1 MVAILARKM
10 LRNISDWSKLYF
22 LHITEHTTK
31 HLFNQGNF
39 KTLICVCVINR
50 GKSEIFEWNTLIK
63 QMYLVWKKEES
74 LVEVTL
80 LNRETLLKKVIQVIK
95 DLKTFLLLLLL
106 LLLLFLN
113 LFKIGQIYNS
123 VNIFTI
129 QYIITNQN
137 RLTKKIN

>member
-1 MVAILARKM
+1 MVAILVRKM
-10 LRNISDWSKLYF
+10 LGNISDWSKLYF
-22 LHITEHTTK
+22 LHITDHTTK
-31 HLFNQGNF
+31 RLVNEGNF

-63 QMYLVWKKEES
+63 QMYLVWKKEER

-80 LNRETLLKKVIQVIK
+80 LNRETLLRKVIQVIK
-95 DLKTFLLLLLL
+95 DLKTLLMLLL
-106 LLLLFLN
+106 LN
-113 LFKIGQIYNS
+113 LFKVGQICNS
-123 VNIFTI
+123 VTIFTI

>member
-1 MVAILARKM
+1 MVAILVRKM
-10 LRNISDWSKLYF
+10 LGNISDWSKLYF
-22 LHITEHTTK
+22 LHITDHTTK
-31 HLFNQGNF
+31 RLVNQGNF

-63 QMYLVWKKEES
+63 QMYLVWKKEER

-80 LNRETLLKKVIQVIK
+80 LNRETLLRKVIQVIK
-95 DLKTFLLLLLL
+95 DLKTLLMLLL
-106 LLLLFLN
+106 LN
-113 LFKIGQIYNS
+113 LFKVGQICNS
-123 VNIFTI
+123 VTIFTI

>member
-1 MVAILARKM
+1 MVAILVRKM
-10 LRNISDWSKLYF
+10 LGNISEWSKLYF
-22 LHITEHTTK
+22 LHITDHTTK
-31 HLFNQGNF
+31 RLVNQGNF

-63 QMYLVWKKEES
+63 QMYLVWKKEER

-80 LNRETLLKKVIQVIK
+80 LNRETLLRQVIQVIK
-95 DLKTFLLLLLL
+95 DLKTLLMLLL
-106 LLLLFLN
+106 LN
-113 LFKIGQIYNS
+113 LFKVGQICNS
-123 VNIFTI
+123 VTIFTI